1 MVHRALRGSTVVGTA
16 GFCLNMVLGLV
27 YAWSLFAG
35 PLQDAFGGT
44 AVDTSR
50 IFSVSMMGL
59 CLGHLA
65 SGWLSPRTSPRF
77 VMLLAAGFAAVG
89 FAGSALAASY
99 GWLTVSYGVC
109 CGFATGMGANCVLNS
124 VLPWFSNRK
133 GAASGVLLAGVGLG
147 PLVLGPVV
155 GALIAQAGWRTAFA
169 AMAVVAGGMLAAGSL
184 VLRQPSTGGMLARAN
199 AAEGDD
205 LTPSDSSEAV
215 SDVDTPNAAASLG
228 TREML
233 RTRAFWTLFCWISL
247 VSSGGLALI
256 SNAVPAALDVMG
268 TREAWAVMA
277 ATGGHGRPLGLQ
289 QRGPSRGRRP
299 VGSPR
304 LARCHG
310 RGVPC
315 LRCLYGSVRRRP
327 GARFVSAGCSWVSA
341 AWGSLWGLGI
351 GGVRLRGP
359 VLRAEA
365 LCHELRCCHAQ
376 CFGRLMHRPH
386 HFGVLKGFNGRLSSC
401 LRHLACGCAAFA
413 RVGGVFSGRIVTV
426 NARAG

>member
-199 AAEGDD
+199 AAEGM
-205 LTPSDSSEAV
+205 T
-215 SDVDTPNAAASLG
+215 
-228 TREML
+228 
-233 RTRAFWTLFCWISL
+233 
-247 VSSGGLALI
+247 
-256 SNAVPAALDVMG
+256 
-268 TREAWAVMA
+268 
-277 ATGGHGRPLGLQ
+277 
-289 QRGPSRGRRP
+289 
-299 VGSPR
+299 
-304 LARCHG
+304 
-310 RGVPC
+310 
-315 LRCLYGSVRRRP
+315 
-327 GARFVSAGCSWVSA
+327 
-341 AWGSLWGLGI
+341 
-351 GGVRLRGP
+351 
-359 VLRAEA
+359 
-365 LCHELRCCHAQ
+365 
-376 CFGRLMHRPH
+376 
-386 HFGVLKGFNGRLSSC
+386 
-401 LRHLACGCAAFA
+401 
-413 RVGGVFSGRIVTV
+413 
-426 NARAG
+426 

>member
-147 PLVLGPVV
+147 PLVLGPV
-155 GALIAQAGWRTAFA
+155 W
-169 AMAVVAGGMLAAGSL
+169 
-184 VLRQPSTGGMLARAN
+184 
-199 AAEGDD
+199 
-205 LTPSDSSEAV
+205 
-215 SDVDTPNAAASLG
+215 
-228 TREML
+228 
-233 RTRAFWTLFCWISL
+233 
-247 VSSGGLALI
+247 
-256 SNAVPAALDVMG
+256 
-268 TREAWAVMA
+268 
-277 ATGGHGRPLGLQ
+277 GR
-289 QRGPSRGRRP
+289 
-299 VGSPR
+299 
-304 LARCHG
+304 
-310 RGVPC
+310 
-315 LRCLYGSVRRRP
+315 
-327 GARFVSAGCSWVSA
+327 
-341 AWGSLWGLGI
+341 
-351 GGVRLRGP
+351 
-359 VLRAEA
+359 
-365 LCHELRCCHAQ
+365 
-376 CFGRLMHRPH
+376 
-386 HFGVLKGFNGRLSSC
+386 
-401 LRHLACGCAAFA
+401 
-413 RVGGVFSGRIVTV
+413 
-426 NARAG
+426 